1 MRNIFAHSYMG
12 IDFDEVWT
20 VIQDDLPYLE
30 KLLKEMIS
38 KIQNN

>member
-1 MRNIFAHSYMG
+1 MG